1 MRAAVV
7 LLPVRIEAVLSVD
20 HGSRLAD
27 DRNIA
32 SAVCREHRSAVFR
45 SFFVPEVL
53 RDQLLIRAQRN
64 VLRHVEHFVIVAVL
78 ASQQHRA
85 AFEQD
90 CGIGIK
96 QQTGNAIRS
105 FRENDRSSVFFAEIE
120 DLLYCM
126 RLRRA
131 RVRLYA
137 AGSQIINQTHLD
149 LSPKY
154 SYVGLTAEKAGNEDL
169 YTDTDKDHAAE
180 YGGFPGKAGSEALP
194 DF

>member
-27 DRNIA
+27 DRNIT
-32 SAVCREHRSAVFR
+32 SAVCREHRSAVSR

-105 FRENDRSSVFFAEIE
+105 FWENDRSSVFFAEIE
-120 DLLYCM
+120 DLL
-126 RLRRA
+126 
-131 RVRLYA
+131 
-137 AGSQIINQTHLD
+137 
-149 LSPKY
+149 Y